1 MKHKKVL
8 TGHRLALLKG
18 YSDGFYV
25 QKRNNP
31 YKDEYKDL
39 HKAYNTGFDGGT
51 LSFCLGEKGLEFDEN
66 FRIIEESEK

>member
-31 YKDEYKDL
+31 YKDEDKDL
-39 HKAYNTGFDGGT
+39 QNTYNTGYDGGVF
-51 LSFCLGEKGLEFDEN
+51 SFCLGEKGLEFDEN
-66 FRIIEESEK
+66 YCIIEESEK